1 MTKKKKDVT
10 KIPVQLPEGIERV
23 AVPAVDLLE
32 KQCKVGF
39 FAERNIDKNNL
50 DIHYRLVVEGLPA
63 QPDEN
68 LEAVPDQV
76 LIPWCDLKTFNALL
90 QGAMYV
96 QPLLLAVVKDR
107 QKNAEPPKEEE

>member
-1 MTKKKKDVT
+1 MAKKKENVT

-23 AVPAVDLLE
+23 QVPAVEELE
-32 KQCKVGF
+32 KNCKVGF
-39 FAERNIDKNNL
+39 YAERNIDRNFL
-50 DIHYRLVVEGLPA
+50 DIQYRLKIEGMPGV
-63 QPDEN
+63 PEEN
-68 LEAVPDQV
+68 LAEVPDQV

-107 QKNAEPPKEEE
+107 QKNAEPPKEN